1 MGTYC
6 VIHGHDVLQQAKLLG
21 EGVERTRGACWMT
34 KMCCVI
40 WWWSGVYNCLKPI
53 KPNLRGLHI
62 LLYVNYTS
70 LKSPQSTHE
79 NRMCDTWSVLP
90 RACAEQ
96 FGSRQDL
103 LFH

>member
-1 MGTYC
+1 
-6 VIHGHDVLQQAKLLG
+6 
-21 EGVERTRGACWMT
+21 MT
-34 KMCCVI
+34 KMCYVI
-40 WWWSGVYNCLKPI
+40 WVVVRCVQLSKPI
-53 KPNLRGLHI
+53 NPNPRGLHI

-70 LKSPQSTHE
+70 LKSPQSILE

-96 FGSRQDL
+96 FGWRQDL